1 MPDHDTYY
9 DFSNICIRSEPEKS
23 ELCML
28 FAAYRRFML
37 SKANTVIDQ
46 KKAEKGARNSG
57 RTKRGRCFI
66 CY

>member
-28 FAAYRRFML
+28 FAAYREIYAVKGRYRDR
-37 SKANTVIDQ
+37 S
-46 KKAEKGARNSG
+46 EKSRE
-57 RTKRGRCFI
+57 RGKE
-66 CY
+66 